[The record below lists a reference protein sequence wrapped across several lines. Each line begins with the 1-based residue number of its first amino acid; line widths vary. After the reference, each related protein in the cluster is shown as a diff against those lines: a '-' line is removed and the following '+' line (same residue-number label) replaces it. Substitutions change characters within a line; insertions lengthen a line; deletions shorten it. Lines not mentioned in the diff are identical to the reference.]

1 MKDIVLLT
9 SLVLTSPAYAEG
21 FIAIAPVF
29 SQIVTM
35 PVPDG
40 FEPAYEDANADS
52 YINEAVLAGETV
64 NDWSQMITL
73 TGIRAMA
80 SVDPNQVSV
89 DFAEY
94 LADQYAGACPDTF
107 NAVALNPPSIRGARG
122 VFAGF
127 LGCGDNG
134 AGQSEAMT
142 FLVLVGES
150 DVYSLQWAERG
161 PLSGSG
167 PEYDETQWSPRLGE
181 LTAAARICDRIPG
194 EEPPYPSCISD

>member
-1 MKDIVLLT
+1 MNKPFLLAALCL
-9 SLVLTSPAYAEG
+9 SSPVCAEG
-21 FIAIAPVF
+21 YIAVAPVF
-29 SQIVTM
+29 SQIVTI

-40 FEPAYEDANADS
+40 FQPAYEDADADS
-52 YINEAVLAGETV
+52 YINESVLAGETV

-80 SVDPNQVSV
+80 SGDPNQVSV

-94 LADQYAGACPDTF
+94 LAGQYSGACPDTF
-107 NAVALNPPSIRGARG
+107 NAVALNAPPISGARG

-127 LGCGDNG
+127 LGCGNNG
-134 AGQSEAMT
+134 GGQSEAMA
-142 FLVLVGES
+142 FLVLVGAS

-167 PEYDETQWSPRLGE
+167 PVYDEAVWAPRLAE
-181 LTAAARICDRIPG
+181 LSAAARICDRVPG

>member
-1 MKDIVLLT
+1 MKQLFLLAALCL
-9 SLVLTSPAYAEG
+9 SSPVHAEG
-21 FIAIAPVF
+21 YIAIAPVF
-29 SQIVTM
+29 SQIVTI

-40 FEPAYEDANADS
+40 FQPAYEDANADS
-52 YINEAVLAGETV
+52 YINESVLVGETI

-80 SVDPNQVSV
+80 SGDPNQVSV

-94 LADQYAGACPDTF
+94 LAGQYSGACPDTF
-107 NAVALNPPSIRGARG
+107 NAVALNAPRISGARG

-134 AGQSEAMT
+134 GGQSEAMA
-142 FLVLVGES
+142 FLVLVGAS

-167 PEYDETQWSPRLGE
+167 PVYDAGLWGPRLAE
-181 LTAAARICDRIPG
+181 LSAAARICDRVPG
-194 EEPPYPSCISD
+194 EAPPYPSCTSD